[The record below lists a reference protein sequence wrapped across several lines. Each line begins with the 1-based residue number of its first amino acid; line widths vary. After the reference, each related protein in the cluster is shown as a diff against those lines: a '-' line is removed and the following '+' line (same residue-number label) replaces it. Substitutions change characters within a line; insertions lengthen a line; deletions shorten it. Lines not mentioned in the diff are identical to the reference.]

1 MSVISS
7 EAQRAQSRYLLII
20 NICKRSLHSLC
31 SVEMTRERLSPSF
44 SRFSPGGQIEPVNLV
59 LAGNLAE

>member
-31 SVEMTRERLSPSF
+31 SVEMTRERLSPPILPF
-44 SRFSPGGQIEPVNLV
+44 
-59 LAGNLAE
+59 